1 MPNEGMTTDQQINE
15 WASAKVAALLSDA
28 ALVAAVVLTWLSD
41 LEGWE

>member
-1 MPNEGMTTDQQINE
+1 MDNTTELNE
-15 WASAKVAALLSDA
+15 WASAKVAALLADA